1 MDVPFSYAFPFVEK
15 HGSSIRHSKMTA
27 KLWYLCINP
36 SAVIPEVA
44 NIVIPEVAN
53 IVIPEVSDRES
64 INQVVRSKKQP

>member
-44 NIVIPEVAN
+44 NIVIPEV
-53 IVIPEVSDRES
+53 SDRES
-64 INQVVRSKKQP
+64 INQVVRSK